1 MESILCF
8 CQLASIQKMK
18 TILTSIAA
26 ASLLAGFAVAQPLP
40 SAGPAAHPHGR
51 WTRTTAR
58 LSTDVY
64 AETSPNRMVYVVT
77 NGLQFGTEDL
87 RSGAF
92 VPIGPGLPPEDAGVG
107 LVRGPDRS
115 LLTLAFTGDLIGV
128 NPVTGAVSLVGKTG
142 LTDCSALA
150 SPCGPNSSGFLGKL
164 GGKIYATDFAN
175 NLYSVDPATGATR
188 LIGLTGIPPITGN
201 PNIQNPDGTYNVFDT
216 NLFSFRGKLYA
227 IFDGFKVDPNTGAA
241 TATIFP
247 GAIYE
252 IDVRTAKATW
262 IAPTALG
269 LTSVVTVGDTVYG
282 FDALEGKN
290 GEIVTIDMTSG
301 KTKPVSPIDQTI
313 IIAVCGSTPAPEDF
327 GNDR

>member
-1 MESILCF
+1 MKSILCF

-26 ASLLAGFAVAQPLP
+26 ASLLAGLTVAQPLP
-40 SAGPAAHPHGR
+40 SADPAAHPPGR

-58 LSTDVY
+58 LSSDLY
-64 AETSPNRMVYVVT
+64 AEASPNRMVYVVT

-92 VPIGPGLPPEDAGVG
+92 VPIGPGLPPEDAGVA

-142 LTDCSALA
+142 LTDCSTLA
-150 SPCGPNSSGFLGKL
+150 SPCGPSSAGFLGKL

-175 NLYSVDPATGATR
+175 DLYSVDPATGATR

-201 PNIQNPDGTYNVFDT
+201 PNIPNPDGTFNVFDT

-227 IFDGFKVDPNTGAA
+227 IFDGFKIDPNTGAA
-241 TATIFP
+241 TTIIP

-252 IDVRTAKATW
+252 IDARTAKATW

-269 LTSVVTVGDTVYG
+269 LTSVVTVDDTVYG
-282 FDALEGKN
+282 FDALDGKN
-290 GEIVTIDMTSG
+290 GEIVTVDMTSG
-301 KTKPVSPIDQTI
+301 ETKPISPIDQTI
-313 IIAVCGSTPAPEDF
+313 IIAVCGSTPAPEAL

>member
-1 MESILCF
+1 MKSILCF
-8 CQLASIQKMK
+8 CQLAGIQRVK

-26 ASLLAGFAVAQPLP
+26 ASSLAGIAVAQPLP
-40 SAGPAAHPHGR
+40 SADPAAHLPRR

-58 LSTDVY
+58 LSSDRY

-92 VPIGPGLPPEDAGVG
+92 VPIGTGLPPEDAGVG
-107 LVRGPDRS
+107 LVRGPGSS
-115 LLTLAFTGDLIGV
+115 LLTLAFTGDLIRV

-142 LTDCSALA
+142 LADCSTPT
-150 SPCGPNSSGFLGKL
+150 SPCGPNSSGFLGRL
-164 GGKIYATDFAN
+164 DGQIYASDFAN
-175 NLYSVDPATGATR
+175 NLYSVEPATGATR

-201 PNIQNPDGTYNVFDT
+201 PNIPNPDGTFNVFDT
-216 NLFSFRGKLYA
+216 NLFTFRGKLYA
-227 IFDGFKVDPNTGAA
+227 IFDGFTIDPNTGAA
-241 TATIFP
+241 TTIIP

-252 IDVRTAKATW
+252 IDARTAKATW

-269 LTSVVTVGDTVYG
+269 LTSVVTVDDTVYG

-301 KTKPVSPIDQTI
+301 ETKPVSPVDQTI
-313 IIAVCGSTPAPEDF
+313 VIAVCGSTPAPEAL